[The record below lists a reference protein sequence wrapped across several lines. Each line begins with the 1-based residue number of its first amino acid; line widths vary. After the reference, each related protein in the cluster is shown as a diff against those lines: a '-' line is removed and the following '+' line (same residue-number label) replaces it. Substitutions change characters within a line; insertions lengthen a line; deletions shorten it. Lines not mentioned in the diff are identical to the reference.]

1 MEPLDG
7 LAIGAGEC
15 DVRPSD
21 GVAPSDP
28 EVEAALVREVGERA
42 VLLVD
47 DAVPERP
54 EKLLVEPFCAIPLA
68 DVDRNV
74 SDGHCGS

>member
-1 MEPLDG
+1 
-7 LAIGAGEC
+7 
-15 DVRPSD
+15 VRPSD
-21 GVAPSDP
+21 RVAPSDS
-28 EVEAALVREVGERA
+28 EVESVLVREVGERT

-54 EKLLVEPFCAIPLA
+54 EEVLVEPFRAIPLA